1 MFDTNNLVDNRAL
14 LAQMKTLKNNNA
26 VVSSNAF
33 INGLLDAK
41 FLLPA
46 EAAPA
51 RKTSRGAKQLP
62 AEPPEDALK
71 NDDAP
76 EDDDV
81 PEDIGCIV
89 IKNDIPMFLPAYT
102 DPAGNH
108 YMMVYTDWDELCKWP
123 GQKQKQETVVY
134 TYPEICKIIAK
145 HPGLYS
151 GFVINPFG
159 RNLVISRKAISKI
172 LVRLETAAGIPP
184 RPAVRDDRIY
194 LGDPKIFPLAMA
206 IALKQFLHSRKE
218 AMSAYLMVMMRDA
231 RQSYL
236 IVVDCS
242 GDSTELFSLMG
253 DLCEKYLK
261 PGQLVDIIPAASPLG
276 QQAMN
281 GRSPFF
287 AKWIK

>member
-14 LAQMKTLKNNNA
+14 IAQIKILKNNNA
-26 VVSSNAF
+26 IVSSNAF
-33 INGLLDAK
+33 INGLLDAR

-46 EAAPA
+46 QVVPA
-51 RKTSRGAKQLP
+51 GKNFRSAEKLP
-62 AEPPEDALK
+62 AEPDE
-71 NDDAP
+71 DAP
-76 EDDDV
+76 ED
-81 PEDIGCIV
+81 IGSIV
-89 IKNDIPMFLPAYT
+89 SKNDLSLFLPAYT

-145 HPGLYS
+145 HPGIYS
-151 GFVINPFG
+151 GFVINPYG

-184 RPAVRDDRIY
+184 RPAKRDDRIF
-194 LGDPKIFPLAMA
+194 LGDPKIFPLDMA
-206 IALKQFLHSRKE
+206 IALKRFLHGRKE
-218 AMSAYLMVMMRDA
+218 AMSAYLMVMMRDS

-236 IVVDCS
+236 IVVDSS
-242 GDSTELFSLMG
+242 GDSSELFSLMA

-276 QQAMN
+276 QQAMS
-281 GRSPFF
+281 GRTPFF